1 MGCCLFLID
10 CCFWRRFLVEII
22 CDLDFESFGKE
33 GFGLGTDFWFI
44 GVFEFWVGGLE
55 VDRFFIGVNGVI

>member
-1 MGCCLFLID
+1 M
-10 CCFWRRFLVEII
+10 
-22 CDLDFESFGKE
+22 DFKSFGKE